1 MMSESIILHIPVSE
15 EYDALYVQA
24 REQTGLRKCRCWFDR
39 SAALSDIQVEITKR
53 DIAIRYRTKK
63 GPVEERCVY
72 AQVPSMTEVRRGIVL
87 RLSHGRI
94 LFLPV
99 GGDKAYME
107 NLIRAVELME
117 VHINYRFQDC
127 PMALPGIGFY
137 RRMTFRMRSKRG
149 IPFSLHRVTGAIRA
163 FIIAVICGGILM
175 GTVMVTYPL
184 FNRRVEIEDTRQ
196 IHGILTDIDGIYGRS
211 GLSSIRLTFAGGES
225 WTVSEC
231 SPALFQELE
240 ALPDRAELTIWVHPG
255 SAGVLQIQSQNGL
268 LLEFEEAMES
278 AWQGA
283 YLLAGLGV
291 LVYAGCGYIWYE
303 VFLKK
308 KR

>member
-1 MMSESIILHIPVSE
+1 MMSESIFLHIPVSE

-24 REQTGLRKCRCWFDR
+24 REQAGLRKCRCWFDR

-99 GGDKAYME
+99 GGNRDYML
-107 NLIRAVELME
+107 NLMRAVELME
-117 VHINYRFQDC
+117 PRIAYRFQDC

-137 RRMTFRMRSKRG
+137 RRITFRMRSKRG
-149 IPFSLHRVTGAIRA
+149 IPFSLHRVTGAVRA

-196 IHGILTDIDGIYGRS
+196 IHGILTDIDGIYAANP
-211 GLSSIRLTFAGGES
+211 GLSANAALRCSES
-225 WTVSEC
+225 WKHCPTGPS
-231 SPALFQELE
+231 SPSGCIPVRRESCKFKARMACFWNSRKPWNLHGRVPICWRDSVCWCM
-240 ALPDRAELTIWVHPG
+240 PDADISGMRF
-255 SAGVLQIQSQNGL
+255 S
-268 LLEFEEAMES
+268 
-278 AWQGA
+278 
-283 YLLAGLGV
+283 
-291 LVYAGCGYIWYE
+291 
-303 VFLKK
+303 
-308 KR
+308 